1 MDITNP
7 ALAFPRT
14 APSLWPRVADPARA
28 RLGIARWREVSAQ
41 LDDPDVAQFA
51 RALADQPNGRALL
64 DPLFA
69 NSPFLGDCL
78 LSDAAFL
85 RTILDR
91 GPNQILTTILAGLRQ
106 ELLSEVDRAQLGREL
121 RKAKRRAALAIGLA
135 DIFATWNLEQV
146 TNALTDFAEVALS
159 AGVAHLLRKAAASGA
174 FALTHPDDPE
184 RDSGLI
190 VLGMGKLGARELN
203 YSSDIDLI
211 LLYDRERIRDADDER
226 VHNAFVRLA
235 RDLVTLFEERTAEGY
250 VLRTDLRLRPDPG
263 ITPLAMPV
271 SVAESYYGSV
281 GQNWERAAMIKAR
294 PVAGDHEAAKQF
306 LNHIRPFVWR
316 RHLDFAAIQD
326 IHSIKRQIAA
336 HRGGHAV
343 AIKGHNIKLGR
354 GGIREIEFIAQTLQ
368 LIWGGREPALR
379 AAPTCEALS
388 LMARHGKLEHAVA
401 NDLIAAYRFLRQ
413 LEHRL
418 QMVDDKQTHTM
429 PSDDQGIAHIA
440 AFMAFDDPAAFC
452 AALEGHL
459 RTVERR
465 YAHLFEAAPTL
476 GAAVAAEGET
486 VRGDLVFTGAENDPD
501 TLATLKRMGFSDPPS
516 VADRIRS
523 WHHGRY
529 RAMRSARARE
539 LLTEL
544 MPGLLTALSRTVEPD
559 RAFARFDEFL
569 GQLPAGVQILSLFQ
583 SNPALLDLVADIMG
597 SAPILAEQLARNPIL
612 LDGVLGAGF
621 SAEAPPRAALEAE
634 LDRMLA
640 RADDFQDVLDQCRRW
655 SNDHKF
661 HLGLRMLRGQTD
673 AHAAG
678 PALTDLAE
686 VAIDRLLGRIAADF
700 ARAHGRFP
708 DSELAVVALGKLGA
722 REMSVA
728 SDLDL
733 IFVYGDTRREASDG
747 PKPLAPMA
755 YFARLSQRLITALTA
770 PTGEGKLYDVD
781 MRLRPSGNQGPIA
794 SALAGFRKYQ
804 ETDAWTWEH
813 MALSRARPI
822 CGPPV
827 LKDAIAAAIR
837 TVLTRPRDPHK
848 LVLDVSEMRR
858 RIAREFRARDVFDV
872 KHMRGGLVDCDFIAQ
887 YLQLRHANH
896 APDILDPNTCAA
908 LRNLSNR
915 GLIERAATEDLIEA
929 TALWHRV
936 QGLLRLTLGK
946 ADVRDAPEGVRRAL
960 ALAGQVGD
968 LAELEARMRDLA
980 DKVMAQFTAMI
991 EFPAAAVRA
1000 KQPATEAR
1008 DEEEKKE

>member
-14 APSLWPRVADPARA
+14 APSSWPRVADPARA
-28 RLGIARWREVSAQ
+28 LLGVARWREVTAQ
-41 LDDPDVAQFA
+41 LDDPDVARFA
-51 RALADQPNGRALL
+51 RALADRPFGRALL

-78 LSDAAFL
+78 LSDAAFFK
-85 RTILDR
+85 TILDR
-91 GPNQILTTILAGLRQ
+91 GPNEILTTILADLRQ
-106 ELLSEVDRAQLGREL
+106 ELFGEVDRAPIMRGL
-121 RKAKRRAALAIGLA
+121 RKAKRRTALAVGLA
-135 DIFATWNLEQV
+135 DIFVTWDLEQV
-146 TNALTDFAEVALS
+146 TNALTDFAECALS
-159 AGVAHLLRKAAASGA
+159 IAVAHLLRKIASTGVVS
-174 FALTHPDDPE
+174 LPHPEDPE
-184 RDSGLI
+184 RDSGLV

-211 LLYDRERIRDADDER
+211 LLYDRERVRGGDEER
-226 VHNAFVRLA
+226 VHGAFVRLA
-235 RDLVTLFEERTAEGY
+235 RDLVAILEERTADGY

-294 PVAGDHEAAKQF
+294 PVAGDREAAQQF
-306 LNHIRPFVWR
+306 LNNIRPFIWR

-379 AAPTCEALS
+379 AAPTCEALT
-388 LMARHGKLEHAVA
+388 LMARHGKLERAVA
-401 NDLIAAYRFLRQ
+401 DDLIAAYRFLRR

-418 QMVDDKQTHTM
+418 QMIDDKQTHTL
-429 PSDDQGIAHIA
+429 PADDRGMAQIA
-440 AFMAFDDPAAFC
+440 AFMAFDDTASFC

-465 YAHLFEAAPTL
+465 YAHLFETAPAL
-476 GAAVAAEGET
+476 GAKVGAPGEEI
-486 VRGDLVFTGAENDPD
+486 RGNLVFTGAENDPD
-501 TLATLKRMGFSDPPS
+501 TLATLKRMGFTDPAS
-516 VADRIRS
+516 VADRVRS

-544 MPGLLTALSRTVEPD
+544 MPGLLASLARTAEPD

-583 SNPALLDLVADIMG
+583 SNPVILDLVADIMG
-597 SAPILAEQLARNPIL
+597 SAPMLAEQLARNPLL

-621 SAEAPPRAALEAE
+621 AEDAPPRPELEAE
-634 LDRMLA
+634 LDAMLA
-640 RADDFQDVLDQCRRW
+640 RAQDFQEVLDVCRRW
-655 SNDHKF
+655 CNDHKF

-686 VAIDRLLGRIAADF
+686 IVIDRLLARIVADF
-700 ARAHGRFP
+700 AKVHGRFR
-708 DSELAVVALGKLGA
+708 DCELAVVALGKLGG
-722 REMSVA
+722 REMTVA

-733 IFVYGDTRREASDG
+733 IFVYGDTEAEASDG
-747 PKPLAPMA
+747 RKPLAPMV

-770 PTGEGKLYDVD
+770 PTGEGKLYEVD

-794 SALAGFRKYQ
+794 SSLAGFRKYQ
-804 ETDAWTWEH
+804 EGDAWTWEH
-813 MALSRARPI
+813 LALTRGRPI
-822 CGPPV
+822 AGPPA
-827 LKDAIAAAIR
+827 LKTAIAGAIR
-837 TVLTRPRDPHK
+837 SVLTRPRDPDK
-848 LVLDVSEMRR
+848 LVLDVADMRAR
-858 RIAREFRARDVFDV
+858 MAREFRARDLFDV
-872 KHMRGGLVDCDFIAQ
+872 KYARGGLVDCDFIAQ
-887 YLQLRHANH
+887 YLQLRHAH
-896 APDILDPNTCAA
+896 ALPHVLDTNTCAA
-908 LRNLSNR
+908 LRNLASA
-915 GLIERAATEDLIEA
+915 GALDHAAAGDLIEA

-936 QGLLRLTLGK
+936 QGLLRLTVGK
-946 ADVRDAPEGVRRAL
+946 ASVRDAPEGVRRAL
-960 ALAGQVGD
+960 ALAGQSGD
-968 LAELEARMRDLA
+968 LEALESRMGLMA
-980 DKVMAQFTAMI
+980 DKVAAQFELLI
-991 EFPAAAVRA
+991 DQPAAAIRTRQA
-1000 KQPATEAR
+1000 GEGKRQ
-1008 DEEEKKE
+1008 EEKRG